1 MRRIYVV
8 KYEENVD
15 FNHYFDQELKFNALE
30 EAKAYFKEQTQELKN
45 KIMDLN
51 IYKIKVDTDEE
62 LEIRDKDGQGEYFH
76 YIIEGRWIEN
86 EPIEVSTD
94 IGTLVAREVEQIGDK
109 TLSSPAIGIFIRRG
123 ETEKLLSLIRA
134 EKDISGKQYVENALY
149 KGQQEIPTEVTW
161 LWSEKE

>member
-1 MRRIYVV
+1 MKKIYVV
-8 KYEENVD
+8 RYEENIDNVHFFGEELE
-15 FNHYFDQELKFNALE
+15 FNIREEAVNCLRAKAKELKDRI
-30 EAKAYFKEQTQELKN
+30 N
-45 KIMDLN
+45 KD
-51 IYKIKVDTDEE
+51 IYEIKVDTDEE
-62 LEIRDKDGQGEYFH
+62 LEIRDKTQPWEYFH

-94 IGTLVAREVEQIGDK
+94 IGTLVAKEVEQIGDE

-149 KGQQEIPTEVTW
+149 KGQQEIPTEITW